1 MNLDY
6 QLKCQSRKVML
17 AFEKDEFNLTFVLDA
32 YQRIKD
38 VIKLSNNKKHFNF
51 IKGLYESFDIKFYD

>member
-1 MNLDY
+1 
-6 QLKCQSRKVML
+6 ML

-51 IKGLYESFDIKFYD
+51 IKGLYESFGIKFYD